1 MLQVLNVSKHYGSET
16 VLDDVSFAVNP
27 GERVGLVGPNGSGKS
42 TLLRIVAGVEPADRG
57 RVVVGGGATAAWMPQ
72 GFEADP
78 AQTLGQAV
86 RRGLVEHADAYER
99 MASVEEWMGRA
110 SGRKLDALIA
120 EYGRASEE
128 FEALGGY
135 EVEQRA
141 AAVLQGLGLGDVPE
155 HTPLSKLS
163 GGERTRAALAGV
175 IAANPGVLLLDEP
188 TNHLDIAALEW
199 LESYLS
205 RYAGAALVASHDR
218 AFLDGVATGILE
230 LSGEKPGIASY
241 SGGYS
246 DYRLAKERE
255 LEKQTAAWKDQE
267 AEQRRIR
274 RDIERTKQT
283 ALRTERTTT
292 HDFYRRRA
300 KKVARKAKVRER
312 RLERMLDSPDR
323 VERPS
328 AAWKMN
334 LDFGEPARGGTLAL
348 RLDGVGQGFGG
359 RWLFRDVDLVLE
371 HGERVALLGPN
382 GSGKSTLIGIVLGLI
397 RPDEG
402 DVRIGANVRTGYMPQ
417 DQAGLDWSAT
427 PLEIVRRAAE
437 VTETE
442 ARTMLHLYLFE
453 GDEALLPAGR
463 LSYGQRTRLL
473 LAKLVLEGAN
483 LLVLDEPVNH
493 LDIPS
498 RERFEQALDA
508 FPGSVLMAVHDRD
521 LIERFATAIWSIEG
535 GGIRRYEKLSEV
547 GGDGRR

>member
-1 MLQVLNVSKHYGSET
+1 MLQVLNLSKHYGSET
-16 VLDDVSFAVNP
+16 VLEDVSFVVNP

-42 TLLRIVAGVEPADRG
+42 TLLRIIAGVEPADSG
-57 RVVVGGGATAAWMPQ
+57 RVVVGGGATAAWLPQ

-86 RRGLVEHADAYER
+86 RRRLIEHADAYARMARVEER
-99 MASVEEWMGRA
+99 MAYA
-110 SGRKLDALIA
+110 SGGELDALIT

-155 HTPLSKLS
+155 DTPLSNLS

-199 LESYLS
+199 LEAYLS
-205 RYAGAALVASHDR
+205 GYSGAALVASHDR

-230 LSGEKPGIASY
+230 LGGRASGIASY
-241 SGGYS
+241 PGNYS
-246 DYRLAKERE
+246 AYRLAKKRE
-255 LEKQTAAWKDQE
+255 LEKQTAAWKGQE
-267 AEQRRIR
+267 AEQRKIR

-283 ALRTERTTT
+283 ALRTERATT

-323 VERPS
+323 VERPR
-328 AAWKMN
+328 AVWKMN
-334 LDFGEPARGGTLAL
+334 LDFGSPARGGTLPL
-348 RLDGVGQGFGG
+348 RLEGVGHGYAG

-382 GSGKSTLIGIVLGLI
+382 GSGKSTLLGIVMGLVA
-397 RPDEG
+397 PDVG
-402 DVRIGANVRTGYMPQ
+402 KVRVGENVRTGYMPQ
-417 DQAGLDWSAT
+417 DQAGLDWSVT
-427 PLEIVRRAAE
+427 TLDMVRRAAE
-437 VTETE
+437 LSETE

-453 GDEALLPAGR
+453 GDDALLPAGR

-521 LIERFATAIWSIEG
+521 LIERFATAIWSIED

-547 GGDGRR
+547 GGATRR

>member
-1 MLQVLNVSKHYGSET
+1 MLQVLNLSKHYGSET
-16 VLDDVSFAVNP
+16 VLEDVSFVVNP

-57 RVVVGGGATAAWMPQ
+57 RVVIGGGATTAWMPQ

-86 RRGLVEHADAYER
+86 RRGLVEHADAYKR
-99 MASVEEWMGRA
+99 MARIEKRMARA
-110 SGRKLDALIA
+110 SGRELDTLIA
-120 EYGRASEE
+120 EYGRVSEE

-141 AAVLQGLGLGDVPE
+141 AAVLQGLGLGDVHE
-155 HTPLSKLS
+155 DTPLSNLS

-205 RYAGAALVASHDR
+205 GYSGAALVASHDR

-230 LSGEKPGIASY
+230 LGGRPSGIGSYPGN
-241 SGGYS
+241 YS

-255 LEKQTAAWKDQE
+255 LDKQTAAWKDQE

-312 RLERMLDSPDR
+312 RLERMLDSPDK
-323 VERPS
+323 VERPR

-348 RLDGVGQGFGG
+348 RFEGVGHGYDG

-371 HGERVALLGPN
+371 HGERVVLLGPN
-382 GSGKSTLIGIVLGLI
+382 GSGKSTLIGIAQGLV
-397 RPDEG
+397 RPDKG
-402 DVRIGANVRTGYMPQ
+402 DVRVGANVRTGYMPQ
-417 DQAGLDWSAT
+417 DQVGLDWDAT
-427 PLEIVRRAAE
+427 PLEMVRRAAE

-498 RERFEQALDA
+498 RERFEQALEA

-521 LIERFATAIWSIEG
+521 LIERFATTIWSIEG

-547 GGDGRR
+547 GGASRY

>member
-1 MLQVLNVSKHYGSET
+1 M
-16 VLDDVSFAVNP
+16 
-27 GERVGLVGPNGSGKS
+27 
-42 TLLRIVAGVEPADRG
+42 
-57 RVVVGGGATAAWMPQ
+57 VVGGGATSAWLPQ

-78 AQTLGQAV
+78 AQTLDQAV
-86 RRGLVEHADAYER
+86 RRGLAEHADAYELVASLEAR
-99 MASVEEWMGRA
+99 MALA
-110 SGRKLDALIA
+110 SGRELDALID
-120 EYGRASEE
+120 EYGRASDE

-135 EVEQRA
+135 EVERRA
-141 AAVLQGLGLGDVPE
+141 AAALQGLGLGDVPE
-155 HTPLSKLS
+155 DTPLYALS

-175 IAANPGVLLLDEP
+175 ISANAGVLLLDEP

-199 LESYLS
+199 LESYLAAYS
-205 RYAGAALVASHDR
+205 GAVLVASHDR

-230 LSGEKPGIASY
+230 LSGGTGGIAAYPGNY
-241 SGGYS
+241 SR
-246 DYRLAKERE
+246 YRLAKERA

-267 AEQRRIR
+267 AERRQIR

-283 ALRTERTTT
+283 ALRTERSTT

-312 RLERMLDSPDR
+312 RLERLIDSPDS
-323 VERPS
+323 VERPR

-348 RLDGVGQGFGG
+348 RFAGVGHGYGG
-359 RWLFRDVDLVLE
+359 RWLFRGVDLLLE

-382 GSGKSTLIGIVLGLI
+382 GSGKSTLIGIVTGHVT
-397 RPDEG
+397 PDQGE
-402 DVRIGANVRTGYMPQ
+402 VKVGANVRTGYMPQ

-427 PLEIVRRAAE
+427 PLEMVRQAADM
-437 VTETE
+437 TETE

-463 LSYGQRTRLL
+463 LSYGQRARLL

-498 RERFEQALDA
+498 RERFEQALAA

-521 LIERFATAIWSIEG
+521 LIARFATTIWSIEEG
-535 GGIRRYEKLSEV
+535 TIRRYEKLSEV
-547 GGDGRR
+547 GGGRGLVEGVSPSPQPSP

>member
-1 MLQVLNVSKHYGSET
+1 MLQVVKVTKYYGSET
-16 VLDDVSFAVNP
+16 VLEDVSFVVNP

-42 TLLRIVAGVEPADRG
+42 TLLRIVAGDESADRG
-57 RVVVGGGATAAWMPQ
+57 RVVLGGGATAAWLPQ
-72 GFEADP
+72 GFEADQ

-86 RRGLVEHADAYER
+86 RRGLIEHADSHERLVGIEDR
-99 MASVEEWMGRA
+99 MARA
-110 SGRKLDALIA
+110 SGRELEALIA

-155 HTPLSKLS
+155 CTPLSKLS
-163 GGERTRAALAGV
+163 GGERTRAALAGI
-175 IAANPGVLLLDEP
+175 IAASPGVLLLDEP

-199 LESYLS
+199 LEAYLS
-205 RYAGAALVASHDR
+205 GYSGAALVASHDR
-218 AFLDGVATGILE
+218 AFLDGVVTGILE
-230 LSGEKPGIASY
+230 LDAEAVGIRAY
-241 SGGYS
+241 SGNYS
-246 DYRLAKERE
+246 QYRLAKERE

-283 ALRTERTTT
+283 ALRTERNTT
-292 HDFYRRRA
+292 HDFYRGRA

-323 VERPS
+323 VERPR

-348 RLDGVGQGFGG
+348 RFEGVGHGFGG
-359 RWLFRDVDLVLE
+359 RWLFRNVDLVLE

-382 GSGKSTLIGIVLGLI
+382 GSGKSTLLGIVMGLVA
-397 RPDEG
+397 PDVG
-402 DVRIGANVRTGYMPQ
+402 KVRVGANVRTGYMPQ
-417 DQAGLDWSAT
+417 DQAGLDWDVT
-427 PLEIVRRAAE
+427 PLDMVRRAAE
-437 VTETE
+437 LSETE

-483 LLVLDEPVNH
+483 LLALDEPVNH

-498 RERFEQALDA
+498 RERFEQALGA
-508 FPGSVLMAVHDRD
+508 YPGSVLMAVHDRD
-521 LIERFATAIWSIEG
+521 LIGRFATAIWSIED

-547 GGDGRR
+547 GAAMRR

>member
-1 MLQVLNVSKHYGSET
+1 MLQVLNLSKHYGSET
-16 VLDDVSFAVNP
+16 VLEDVSFVVNP

-42 TLLRIVAGVEPADRG
+42 TLLRVVAGVEPADKG
-57 RVVVGGGATAAWMPQ
+57 RVVVGGGATVAWMPQ

-86 RRGLVEHADAYER
+86 RRGLVEHAEAYER
-99 MASVEEWMGRA
+99 MARVEERMGRA
-110 SGRKLDALIA
+110 SGRELDALIA
-120 EYGRASEE
+120 EYGRATEE

-155 HTPLSKLS
+155 DTPLSNMS

-199 LESYLS
+199 LELYLS
-205 RYAGAALVASHDR
+205 VYSGAALVASHDR

-230 LSGEKPGIASY
+230 LGGRAGGIASY
-241 SGGYS
+241 PGGYS
-246 DYRLAKERE
+246 AYRLAKERE
-255 LEKQTAAWKDQE
+255 LEKQTAAWKGQE

-283 ALRTERTTT
+283 ALRTERNTT

-323 VERPS
+323 VERPRV
-328 AAWKMN
+328 AWKMS

-348 RLDGVGQGFGG
+348 RFDGVGHGYSG
-359 RWLFRDVDLVLE
+359 RRLFRDVDLVLE

-382 GSGKSTLIGIVLGLI
+382 GSGKSTLIGMVMGLVA
-397 RPDEG
+397 PDVGE
-402 DVRIGANVRTGYMPQ
+402 VRVGSNVSTGYMPQ

-427 PLEIVRRAAE
+427 PLEMVRRAVE
-437 VTETE
+437 VSETE
-442 ARTMLHLYLFE
+442 ARSMLHLYLFE

-521 LIERFATAIWSIEG
+521 LIERFATAIWSIEDG
-535 GGIRRYEKLSEV
+535 RIRRYEKLSEV
-547 GGDGRR
+547 GGATRR